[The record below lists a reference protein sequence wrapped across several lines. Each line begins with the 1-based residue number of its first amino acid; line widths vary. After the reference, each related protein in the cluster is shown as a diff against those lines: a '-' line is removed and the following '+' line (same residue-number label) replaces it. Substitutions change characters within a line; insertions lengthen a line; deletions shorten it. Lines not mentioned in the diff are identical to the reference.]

1 MNIRPFLA
9 SILLLIPVTVFA
21 QFHAQTS
28 GTTQALNSV
37 DFFSAS
43 EGWAVGAGGTV
54 LHTIDSGT
62 HWTQV
67 PIGATQ
73 TLNAVAMDYYDPL
86 ALNIAGAA
94 GKFYAT
100 RDGLNWYSA
109 TIAGAPTLN
118 AVDFPTSD
126 IGYVAGNS
134 GAIYRTIDSGHR
146 WTKLAAPSN
155 ANFYGLYFYDEFTGW
170 ILGAG
175 GTALYTE
182 NAGTTWEIVNLGV
195 TADLRALSYGD
206 DSTAWI
212 VGNRVILKSTDSA
225 YTFRA
230 VTVPYDLRDIA
241 ALSATNAFAVG
252 MGGSVYVT
260 TDGATW
266 QLAPSV
272 TSSDLTSIVAPEA
285 DDLFVVGSQGT
296 ILSTVVAGTR
306 DVKIAGAEAAQ
317 HSSIW
322 PNPASEGVSIGL
334 PSAAPTAPITLLLF
348 DALGRE
354 LGSYPASQITKVSVA
369 DLPNGVYPYRIF
381 QSGQA
386 LASGRITV
394 RH

>member
-1 MNIRPFLA
+1 MNIRPLLA
-9 SILLLIPVTVFA
+9 TAVLLFPVAVFA
-21 QFHAQTS
+21 QFHTQTS
-28 GTTQALNSV
+28 GTPQSLNSV

-43 EGWAVGAGGTV
+43 EGWAVGAAGTV
-54 LHTIDSGT
+54 LHTNDSGT

-67 PIGATQ
+67 SIGATQ
-73 TLNAVAMDYYDPL
+73 SLNAVAMDYYDPL
-86 ALNIAGAA
+86 AVNIAGVG

-100 RDGLNWYSA
+100 RDGITWYSS
-109 TIAGAPTLN
+109 TLAGSPTLN

-126 IGYVAGNS
+126 IGYATGNS
-134 GAIYRTIDSGHR
+134 GALYRTIDSGHT
-146 WTKLAAPSN
+146 WTRLITPSG

-170 ILGAG
+170 VLGAN

-182 NAGTTWEIVNLGV
+182 NAGTTWEVVNLGV

-225 YTFRA
+225 YSFRA
-230 VTVPYDLRDIA
+230 TTVPYDLRDIA

-252 MGGSVYVT
+252 TGGNIYVT
-260 TDGATW
+260 TDGSAW

-296 ILSTVVAGTR
+296 ILSTVTTGTR
-306 DVKIAGAEAAQ
+306 DVKSSSGGALARSVA
-317 HSSIW
+317 W
-322 PNPASEGVSIGL
+322 PNPASESVSI
-334 PSAAPTAPITLLLF
+334 AAPAGYSTATATIRLF

-354 LGSYPASQITKVSVA
+354 LATFAASETTQLSVA
-369 DLPNGVYPYRIF
+369 ALPNGVYPYLF
-381 QSGQA
+381 SQSGRTVA
-386 LASGRITV
+386 AGRITV